1 MKKSPL
7 LVLLAI
13 FGAATVLVLVAI
25 GGALYTAFG
34 DKVPSLTDNS
44 VAIIDVKGVIT
55 DARPFIKSL
64 KKYREAKEVKA
75 IIIRLDS
82 PGGVVGPS
90 QEMYDEVLTTKELGK
105 PIVCSLGSV
114 AASGAYYIA
123 AACDKIVTNP
133 GTITGSIG
141 VIMEFADISKLYDWA
156 KVHRYVVKSGEYKD
170 IGSEFRTMS
179 PSERV
184 IIQEM
189 IDSVHMQFKTA
200 VSQGRKM
207 KMEDVVRIAD
217 GRILSGEQ
225 AVKKGLA
232 DSLGGLEQAVDVAA
246 KLAGIKG
253 KPEIYYPPTK
263 KKRLIDLFLDRGDEE
278 EEAVFERTVKK
289 TLGLELIGK
298 PLYLLPMSRF

>member
-1 MKKSPL
+1 MKKNPL

-25 GGALYTAFG
+25 GGALYTAFS
-34 DKVPSLTDNS
+34 DRVPSLANNS
-44 VAIIDVKGVIT
+44 VAIIDVKGIIT
-55 DARPFIKSL
+55 DSRAFIKSI

-75 IIIRLDS
+75 IVVRLDS

-90 QEMYDEVLTTKELGK
+90 QEIYDEILATKKEGK

-123 AACDKIVTNP
+123 AGCDKIVTNP

-141 VIMEFADISKLYDWA
+141 VIMEFANISKLYEWA
-156 KVHRYVVKSGEYKD
+156 KINRYVVKSGQYKD
-170 IGSEFRTMS
+170 IGSEFRTMT
-179 PSERV
+179 PAEKD
-184 IIQEM
+184 IIQGM

-200 VSQGRKM
+200 VATGRKM
-207 KMEDVVRIAD
+207 KMEAVTQIAD
-217 GRILSGEQ
+217 GRIFSGEQ

-232 DSLGGLEQAVDVAA
+232 DSMGGLEEAVNVAA

-253 KPEIYYPPTK
+253 EPEIYYPPTK
-263 KKRLIDLFLDRGDEE
+263 KKRLIDLFLDREDED
-278 EEAVFERTVKK
+278 EAVFGAIKK
-289 TLGLELIGK
+289 TLALELIGK
-298 PLYLLPMSRF
+298 PLYLLPLSRF